1 MSSIVKEMLI
11 SKANEEYLKE
21 VEKKKKEERE
31 LKEVIRKKKEEQNG
45 RSTDSRSE

>member
-45 RSTDSRSE
+45 RSTDSRFE

>member
-1 MSSIVKEMLI
+1 MSSIVKEMLM

-21 VEKKKKEERE
+21 VEGRKKEERE

>member
-21 VEKKKKEERE
+21 VERRKKEERE
-31 LKEVIRKKKEEQNG
+31 LKEELRKRKEEQNG
-45 RSTDSRSE
+45 RSTNSRSE

>member
-21 VEKKKKEERE
+21 VERRKKEERE
-31 LKEVIRKKKEEQNG
+31 LKEEIRKRKEKQNG
-45 RSTDSRSE
+45 RSTNSRSE

>member
-1 MSSIVKEMLI
+1 MSKIVKNMLI

-31 LKEVIRKKKEEQNG
+31 LKEEIEKRKAKQNG
-45 RSTDSRSE
+45 GSK